1 MTNCKG
7 ITLGQLLDICGGGTT
22 VHIGADFSD
31 GWAFTGTAEQAAQD
45 MNGWR
50 DREIIHLYQHEG
62 REACPPYCCKLYPGL
77 AVIVEGYNDTGK
89 AV

>member
-7 ITLGQLLDICGGGTT
+7 ITLGQLMDVCGAYT
-22 VHIGADFSD
+22 VLHIGADYSN
-31 GWAFTGTAEQAAQD
+31 GWAFTGTVEQAIKEMDA
-45 MNGWR
+45 WK

-62 REACPPYCCKLYPGL
+62 REACPTCCKLEPGL